1 MSSFAL
7 PGFSPASSMKRI
19 IEGFNLELAGTKD
32 FWRPDFFVL
41 MAIVNVLFTLVLDGG
56 PSATKF
62 GSVILTRLLVTCA
75 NICIAWLLSTW
86 FYDKRRTL
94 RAGFIF
100 NLTVVEFMVFFGN
113 IAMIF
118 MLQALGISNSV
129 HPGNRLVGAALVGP
143 VLFFASVYILD
154 ASYTKT
160 KLRIRVLNLLQQVR
174 YLELHTDDVV
184 SKERIRLANQVRT
197 ALAPKIMYAKNL
209 VGGLHSAEAIN
220 VLRFL
225 NQSDVRPLANEIS
238 WQLDSQP
245 ETASLEKPRL
255 IFSVQSFNL
264 EATLRPSV
272 FLILEVITYV
282 SLAGMARQFPDFHVL
297 ASLVAG
303 FVFLVALKLALR
315 FAPARLSKLRF
326 VPIVGLLVLVLA
338 LTLGLSLWID
348 KIFHSEEA
356 MFSLASLVGTVTN
369 SFSISAAMAM
379 TGQQAKRLLGQ
390 LEDLE
395 QNLKLHVSRLRQ
407 KQWVSR
413 QEVVSQVH
421 GQVQGAIVAALT
433 RLGHTDDPSQVEKAK
448 ADLDR
453 ALNSL
458 NEHTSQTANIR
469 ESLDDLASAWEGVCQ
484 IELQLDA
491 EAEAN
496 CNRSATTAFVVGA
509 LVTEGIVNAV
519 RHGDAKT
526 VQVSLQTL
534 SPGLLSLRLTDD
546 GQLEPAS
553 VPGNGSRLMTDLS
566 TAWSLKRIDSK
577 TVLEI
582 VIPLAYSSESVS

>member
-7 PGFSPASSMKRI
+7 PGFSPASSMKRTI
-19 IEGFNLELAGTKD
+19 GGLNLELAGTKD

-62 GSVILTRLLVTCA
+62 GSVIVTRLLVTCA

-86 FYDKRRTL
+86 FYAQCRTL
-94 RAGFIF
+94 RAGIIF
-100 NLTVVEFMVFFGN
+100 NLAVVEFMVLFGN
-113 IAMIF
+113 MAMIF
-118 MLQALGISNSV
+118 MLQALGIGNSV
-129 HPGNRLVGAALVGP
+129 HPGNRLVGAAIVGP
-143 VLFFASVYILD
+143 VLFLSSVYILD
-154 ASYTKT
+154 SSYAKT
-160 KLRIRVLNLLQQVR
+160 KLQIRVLNLVQQVR
-174 YLELHTDDVV
+174 YLELHTDEVV
-184 SKERIRLANQVRT
+184 SKERDRLTNQVR
-197 ALAPKIMYAKNL
+197 LSLSPKIIYAKNL
-209 VGGLHSAEAIN
+209 IGGPHSAEAIN

-225 NQSDVRPLANEIS
+225 NQSDVRPLAKEIS
-238 WQLDSQP
+238 WEMDSTP
-245 ETASLEKPRL
+245 DTASLEKPGRIL
-255 IFSVQSFNL
+255 SVQSFSL

-272 FLILEVITYV
+272 FLALELITYA
-282 SLAGMARQFPDFHVL
+282 SLAGMARQIPDFHVL

-303 FVFLVALKLALR
+303 FVFLVALKRTLR
-315 FAPARLSKLRF
+315 FDPARFSKLGF
-326 VPIVGLLVLVLA
+326 LPTVGLLVLVLA
-338 LTLGLSLWID
+338 LTLGLSLWMD
-348 KIFHSEEA
+348 KIFHSDEA
-356 MFSLASLVGTVTN
+356 TFSLASLVGTVTN
-369 SFSISAAMAM
+369 SFAFSAAMAM

-421 GQVQGAIVAALT
+421 GKVQGAIVAALT
-433 RLGHTDDPSQVEKAK
+433 RLGYTDDPSQVEKAK

-458 NEHTSQTANIR
+458 SEQTAQTANIR

-491 EAEAN
+491 EAEVN

-526 VQVSLQTL
+526 VQVSLETL

-546 GQLEPAS
+546 GQLAPAS
-553 VPGNGSRLMTDLS
+553 VPGNGSRLITDLS

-582 VIPLAYSSESVS
+582 SIPVAYAAESAS